1 MLMDTELKAV
11 FIVFLQH
18 WLCVQTSCYR
28 GAFATIGLFRYIK
41 IQLDSE
47 SVRTKTKESG

>member
-1 MLMDTELKAV
+1 MNLVCQVIL
-11 FIVFLQH
+11 H
-18 WLCVQTSCYR
+18 WRDVIPL
-28 GAFATIGLFRYIK
+28 IGLFRYIK